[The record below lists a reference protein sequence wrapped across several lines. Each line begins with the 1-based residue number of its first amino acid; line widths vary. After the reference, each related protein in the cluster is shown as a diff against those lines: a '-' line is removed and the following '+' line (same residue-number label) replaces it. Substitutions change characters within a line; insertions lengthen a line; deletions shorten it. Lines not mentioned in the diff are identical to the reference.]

1 MIFIVNIYCTVRV
14 SVMLWQDGIPVR
26 SREWLRCLCPLPGN
40 HFHGHFIH
48 IRQGKERNPHEL
60 AAFDLTVIDFCP
72 MTMWVLYV
80 GCRKHLLYRFFR
92 PLKTA
97 ATSTTDLLF
106 FFILLL
112 LLVFLQYLHWVQDTS
127 LLPVNWILYLLHFAG
142 VITQEIFAFQRTH
155 VWGGVRCELKS
166 FIQSCNSCRVDIF
179 FEQTKTNARIYPAYH
194 TAYDTFDYCSR
205 FIDPGK

>member
-1 MIFIVNIYCTVRV
+1 MCLSCFLFSIF
-14 SVMLWQDGIPVR
+14 LWQDGIPVR

-80 GCRKHLLYRFFR
+80 GCRKLLLYRFFR

-97 ATSTTDLLF
+97 ATSTTDLF
-106 FFILLL
+106 FFYPVALIS
-112 LLVFLQYLHWVQDTS
+112 VSSISS
-127 LLPVNWILYLLHFAG
+127 LGPRHIPPPCQLDLIFVALCWSDHPRNFCLSAHTCVRRSQMWTE
-142 VITQEIFAFQRTH
+142 VIYS
-155 VWGGVRCELKS
+155 VM
-166 FIQSCNSCRVDIF
+166 
-179 FEQTKTNARIYPAYH
+179 
-194 TAYDTFDYCSR
+194 
-205 FIDPGK
+205 

>member
-1 MIFIVNIYCTVRV
+1 MCLSCFLFSIF
-14 SVMLWQDGIPVR
+14 LWQDGIPVR

-60 AAFDLTVIDFCP
+60 AAFDLTVIDFRP

-80 GCRKHLLYRFFR
+80 GCRKLLLYRFFR

-106 FFILLL
+106 FILLL
-112 LLVFLQYLHWVQDTS
+112 LLVFLQYLHWVQDTF
-127 LLPVNWILYLLHFAG
+127 LLPVSWILYLLHFAG
-142 VITQEIFAFQRTH
+142 VITQEKFYLSARTC
-155 VWGGVRCELKS
+155 VRRSQMWTE
-166 FIQSCNSCRVDIF
+166 V
-179 FEQTKTNARIYPAYH
+179 IY
-194 TAYDTFDYCSR
+194 SVV
-205 FIDPGK
+205 